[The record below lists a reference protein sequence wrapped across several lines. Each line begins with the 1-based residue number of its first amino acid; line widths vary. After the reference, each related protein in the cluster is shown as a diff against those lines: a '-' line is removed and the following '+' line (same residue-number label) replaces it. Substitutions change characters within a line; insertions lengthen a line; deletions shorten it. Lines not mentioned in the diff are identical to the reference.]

1 MGGFQHSYRASA
13 CPGCGKPDAARMGS
27 SAWGHGMMCCG
38 EACGLKVRDALA
50 EMRNDD
56 RFKFLTQMAH
66 HACEQLGGLQNE
78 YLADLRGDE

>member
-1 MGGFQHSYRASA
+1 
-13 CPGCGKPDAARMGS
+13 
-27 SAWGHGMMCCG
+27 MMCCG